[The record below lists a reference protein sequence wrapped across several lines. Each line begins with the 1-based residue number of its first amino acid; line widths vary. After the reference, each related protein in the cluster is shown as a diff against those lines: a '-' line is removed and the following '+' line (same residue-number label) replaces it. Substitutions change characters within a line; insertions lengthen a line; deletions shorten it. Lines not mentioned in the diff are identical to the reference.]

1 MMMTDELTANVVAV
15 ERYDFYAI
23 VAHATSDMVH
33 RSEFGFG
40 DNE

>member
-1 MMMTDELTANVVAV
+1 MMIDESAANAMVVG
-15 ERYDFYAI
+15 RYDFYAI
-23 VAHATSDMVH
+23 VAHTTSDMVH